1 MRIICAF
8 SEDSKAHHTS
18 SPWRPQVTDHLPSL
32 ARCHRA
38 IPQLR
43 TDDDVALARDR
54 EEARSNPDILS
65 ENPYLPVNPDDQEDT
80 TMLNPL
86 SPLPLQD
93 PTLFRQAN
101 YLDGKWV
108 EADSGKTIVV
118 KNPATFEAIGEVP
131 AMGTQETRRAI
142 EAASRAFPAWRAM
155 LAKERRAILRK
166 LSDLMLANTDDLGV
180 IMTAE
185 QGKPL
190 SESKGEIAYA
200 ASFIEWFADE
210 ALRLY
215 GDTIPQNAKGRR
227 ILVLKEPIGVFAAIT
242 PWNFPSAMITRKAG
256 PGWAAGC
263 TGVIR
268 PASQTPFSALAL
280 AVLAERA
287 GMPPGVCNVL
297 TGPSGPM
304 GEELTSNK
312 LVRKLSFTGSTEV
325 GAKLLAMCAPTIK
338 KTSMELGG
346 NAPFIV
352 FDDADLDAAVAGAM
366 ASKYRNTG
374 QTCVCANRLLV
385 QDGVYDAFAGKLKAA
400 VEAMKVGNGMETG
413 VSQGPLINA
422 DAVAKVEEHIA
433 DAVSR
438 GAAIVTGGKRHA
450 LGGNFFEPTILAN
463 VPAMALIFREET
475 FGPVAPLFRFKT
487 EEEAIKMANDTDFGL
502 ASYFYARDIGRIFR
516 VAEALE
522 YGIVGINEGI
532 ISTAEAPFGGVKHSG
547 LGREGSKYGIE
558 DYLEVKY
565 LALGGIG
572 T

>member
-1 MRIICAF
+1 
-8 SEDSKAHHTS
+8 
-18 SPWRPQVTDHLPSL
+18 
-32 ARCHRA
+32 
-38 IPQLR
+38 
-43 TDDDVALARDR
+43 
-54 EEARSNPDILS
+54 
-65 ENPYLPVNPDDQEDT
+65 
-80 TMLNPL
+80 MLNPT

-108 EADSGKTIVV
+108 EADGGKTIVV
-118 KNPATFEAIGEVP
+118 KNPATGEAIGEVP
-131 AMGTQETRRAI
+131 AMGTAETRRAI
-142 EAASRAFPAWRAM
+142 EAANRAYPAWRAM
-155 LAKERRAILRK
+155 LAKERAAILRK
-166 LSDLMLANTDDLGV
+166 LSDLMLANTEDLAV

-200 ASFIEWFADE
+200 ASFIDWFADE
-210 ALRLY
+210 AKRVY

-287 GMPPGVCNVL
+287 GMPAGVCNVL

-304 GEELTSNK
+304 GEELTANP

-352 FDDADLDAAVAGAM
+352 FDDADLDAAVQGAM
-366 ASKYRNTG
+366 
-374 QTCVCANRLLV
+374 
-385 QDGVYDAFAGKLKAA
+385 
-400 VEAMKVGNGMETG
+400 
-413 VSQGPLINA
+413 
-422 DAVAKVEEHIA
+422 
-433 DAVSR
+433 
-438 GAAIVTGGKRHA
+438 
-450 LGGNFFEPTILAN
+450 
-463 VPAMALIFREET
+463 
-475 FGPVAPLFRFKT
+475 
-487 EEEAIKMANDTDFGL
+487 
-502 ASYFYARDIGRIFR
+502 
-516 VAEALE
+516 
-522 YGIVGINEGI
+522 
-532 ISTAEAPFGGVKHSG
+532 
-547 LGREGSKYGIE
+547 GSKYPQHRPDLRLRQPAAG
-558 DYLEVKY
+558 
-565 LALGGIG
+565 AGGRL
-572 T
+572 